1 MTTDAAQA
9 GNEHPPDSSVAGAG
23 AAGGVP
29 APDSAPGQPAAG
41 EGAPGEIAIEA
52 TGVAKRFGHLEA
64 LRGASL
70 RVHNGE
76 IVALVGD
83 NGAGKTTFANIL
95 CGALH
100 PDEGSLA
107 YWGQPVDVQSIGHA
121 HDLGVGVVYQNL
133 SLALDLSV
141 IDNLYL
147 GREQQRSGWQSWFGV
162 LDRQSMRDEG
172 RAALAR
178 LGIKLRAMNTPV
190 RNLSGGQRQALAVAR
205 AMLWA
210 KRAILMDEPTAALGP
225 KQTGIVFDTVRKAAD
240 DQLAVLII
248 SHDIP
253 RMLTVADRIAVMRH
267 GLVVA
272 VRPAASLRINDVIGL
287 MLGVEAPPA

>member
-9 GNEHPPDSSVAGAG
+9 GNGHPPDSSIASAG

-29 APDSAPGQPAAG
+29 AAASASGEPAAG
-41 EGAPGEIAIEA
+41 EGARGEIAIEA

-107 YWGQPVDVQSIGHA
+107 YWGQQVDVQSIAHA

-147 GREQQRSGWQSWFGV
+147 GREQQRSGWESWFGV
-162 LDRQSMRDEG
+162 LDRHRMRDEG

-272 VRPAASLRINDVIGL
+272 VRPAASLHINDVIGL

>member
-1 MTTDAAQA
+1 MTTDAAQP
-9 GNEHPPDSSVAGAG
+9 GNGYPLDSSIPSAGATG
-23 AAGGVP
+23 EVGAVESPSGQAAGG
-29 APDSAPGQPAAG
+29 
-41 EGAPGEIAIEA
+41 EGTAGEIAIEA

-95 CGALH
+95 CGALR
-100 PDEGSLA
+100 PDEGTLA
-107 YWGQPVDVQSIGHA
+107 YWGQQVDVQSIGHA

-147 GREQQRSGWQSWFGV
+147 GREQQRSGWRSWFGV
-162 LDRQSMRDEG
+162 LDRSTMRDEG

-240 DQLAVLII
+240 DHLAVLII

>member
-1 MTTDAAQA
+1 MTTDASQ
-9 GNEHPPDSSVAGAG
+9 
-23 AAGGVP
+23 
-29 APDSAPGQPAAG
+29 APGDLPKQQADAN
-41 EGAPGEIAIEA
+41 ADSRGEIAIEA

-70 RVHNGE
+70 TVHNGE

-100 PDEGSLA
+100 PDEGTLA
-107 YWGQPVDVQSIGHA
+107 YWGQPVEVQSIGHA
-121 HDLGVGVVYQNL
+121 HELGVGVVYQNL

-141 IDNLYL
+141 TDNLYL
-147 GREQQRSGWQSWFGV
+147 GREQRRPGWRSWFGL
-162 LDRQSMRDEG
+162 LDRPRMREEG

-178 LGIKLRAMNTPV
+178 LGIKLRAMNVPV

-210 KRAILMDEPTAALGP
+210 RRAILMDEPTAALGP
-225 KQTGIVFDTVRKAAD
+225 KQTGIVFETVRRAAD
-240 DQLAVLII
+240 DGLAVLVI

-267 GLVVA
+267 GVVVA
-272 VRPAASLRINDVIGL
+272 VRPAAALHMNDVIGL
-287 MLGVEAPPA
+287 MLGVEAPAA

>member
-1 MTTDAAQA
+1 MTTDAAR
-9 GNEHPPDSSVAGAG
+9 GATG
-23 AAGGVP
+23 ESADRPGSTP
-29 APDSAPGQPAAG
+29 ARSP
-41 EGAPGEIAIEA
+41 EIAIEA

-70 RVHNGE
+70 SVRSGE

-95 CGALH
+95 CGALR
-100 PDEGSLA
+100 PDDGTLS
-107 YWGQPVDVQSIGHA
+107 YWGQPVDVQSIAHA
-121 HDLGVGVVYQNL
+121 HDLGVGVVYQSL
-133 SLALDLSV
+133 ALALDLSV

-147 GREQQRSGWQSWFGV
+147 GREPRYPGWRHWFGV
-162 LDRQSMRDEG
+162 LNRQRMREDG

-178 LGIKLRAMNTPV
+178 LGIKIKSMNTPV

-210 KRAILMDEPTAALGP
+210 RRAILMDEPTAALGP

-240 DQLAVLII
+240 DGLAVLVI

-267 GLVVA
+267 GVVVA
-272 VRPAASLRINDVIGL
+272 TRPAASLHINDVIGL
-287 MLGVEAPPA
+287 MLGVEAPAA

>member
-1 MTTDAAQA
+1 MTTDAAPSGHDA
-9 GNEHPPDSSVAGAG
+9 APRPPVVTRTDSLEV
-23 AAGGVP
+23 
-29 APDSAPGQPAAG
+29 
-41 EGAPGEIAIEA
+41 AIEA
-52 TGVAKRFGHLEA
+52 SAVAKRFGHLDA
-64 LRGASL
+64 LSGANL
-70 RVHNGE
+70 TVHNGE

-95 CGALH
+95 CGALR
-100 PDEGSLA
+100 PDEGTLK
-107 YWGQPVDVQSIGHA
+107 YWGQPVEVQSIAHA
-121 HDLGVGVVYQNL
+121 HELGVGVVYQNL

-147 GREQQRSGWQSWFGV
+147 GREPRYPGWRSWLGM
-162 LDRQSMRDEG
+162 LNRPRMREEG

-178 LGIKLRAMNTPV
+178 LGIKLKTMSVPV

-210 KRAILMDEPTAALGP
+210 RRAILMDEPTAALGP

-240 DQLAVLII
+240 DGLAVLII

-267 GLVVA
+267 GIVVA
-272 VRPAASLRINDVIGL
+272 ARPAASLHVNDVIGL

>member
-1 MTTDAAQA
+1 MTIDPAQA
-9 GNEHPPDSSVAGAG
+9 ASSPPDSS
-23 AAGGVP
+23 AASA
-29 APDSAPGQPAAG
+29 APSDV
-41 EGAPGEIAIEA
+41 AIEA
-52 TGVAKRFGHLEA
+52 AAVAKRFGHLEA

-70 RVHNGE
+70 QVHNGE

-83 NGAGKTTFANIL
+83 NGAGKTTFANVL
-95 CGALH
+95 CGALP
-100 PDEGSLA
+100 PDDGTLS
-107 YWGQPVDVQSIGHA
+107 YWGQVVQVQSIAHA
-121 HDLGVGVVYQNL
+121 HELGVGVVYQNL

-147 GREQQRSGWQSWFGV
+147 GREQRHIGWRKSLGL
-162 LDRQSMRDEG
+162 LDRPRMREEG

-178 LGIKLRAMNTPV
+178 LGIKLKAMNVPV

-210 KRAILMDEPTAALGP
+210 RRAILMDEPTAALGP

-240 DQLAVLII
+240 DGLAVLVI

-267 GLVVA
+267 GVVVA
-272 VRPAASLRINDVIGL
+272 TMPAASLHINDVIGL
-287 MLGVEAPPA
+287 MLGVEAPAA